1 MAVVG
6 LAASYRYGGNA
17 TGLRGADHATGGK
30 NRQENN
36 PRKQPKKTT
45 QENNPRKQPKKA
57 Q

>member
-17 TGLRGADHATGGK
+17 TGLRGADHATGWK

-45 QENNPRKQPKKA
+45 QENNPRKQPKKTT
-57 Q
+57 